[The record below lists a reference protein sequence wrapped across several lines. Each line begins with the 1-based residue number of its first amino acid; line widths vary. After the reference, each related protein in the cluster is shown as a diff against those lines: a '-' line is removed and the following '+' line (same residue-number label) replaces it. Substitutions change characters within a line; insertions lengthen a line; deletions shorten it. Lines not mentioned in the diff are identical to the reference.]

1 MSEHPRPEIHLEEL
15 AQFRTVQQLAYRCVE
30 TIGGMLHPG
39 ITEKEAA
46 RLLTEWLQDHGVRD
60 WLHKPFAWFGE
71 RTAFE
76 GFSGLAH
83 MGGFNLAFFPGN
95 RQLET
100 DMPVILDVAPVLDGV
115 VAADVGY
122 AHCLGENPI
131 LEQLQDDLMA
141 HREMIVRLVKERRP
155 MAEVARAVD
164 ALCRRQGVEPRH
176 KAYPFKV
183 LAHRVA
189 KLHRRSKPRFVA
201 RFGLNATRNLL
212 LEQGRAARRQGWS
225 PLWSIDRRS
234 EHAAGA
240 GPVGRRAASGLR
252 RGRREVRGTARHHRR
267 RRVLARRRPAAR
279 TPLAGPLRTHAGAGR
294 SSLTQAGLTG
304 PGVTWLGRTSSDPT
318 WSGMT
323 VV

>member
-1 MSEHPRPEIHLEEL
+1 MTDHPLPEVRLDEL
-15 AQFRTVQQLAYRCVE
+15 PQFRAVQQLAYRCVE
-30 TIGGMLHPG
+30 AVGGLLYPG

-46 RLLTEWLQDHGVRD
+46 RLLAEWLQDHGVRD

-76 GFSGLAH
+76 GFSGPRHL
-83 MGGFNLAFFPGN
+83 GGFNLAFFPSH
-95 RQLET
+95 RQLEA
-100 DMPVILDVAPVLDGV
+100 DMPVILDVAPVLDGIV
-115 VAADVGY
+115 ADVGY

-141 HREMIVRLVKERRP
+141 HRELIVRLVKARRP
-155 MAEVARAVD
+155 MAEVAQEVD

-189 KLHRRSKPRFVA
+189 KIHTLSKPRFVA

-212 LEQGRAARRQGWS
+212 LDQGRAAKRQGWS

-234 EHAAGA
+234 EHAPVPGLWAVEPHLGFAG
-240 GPVGRRAASGLR
+240 VGAKFEELLVITDDDAYWLDDDLPH
-252 RGRREVRGTARHHRR
+252 VRR
-267 RRVLARRRPAAR
+267 RQRR
-279 TPLAGPLRTHAGAGR
+279 
-294 SSLTQAGLTG
+294 QAGHAH
-304 PGVTWLGRTSSDPT
+304 PVTA
-318 WSGMT
+318 
-323 VV
+323 